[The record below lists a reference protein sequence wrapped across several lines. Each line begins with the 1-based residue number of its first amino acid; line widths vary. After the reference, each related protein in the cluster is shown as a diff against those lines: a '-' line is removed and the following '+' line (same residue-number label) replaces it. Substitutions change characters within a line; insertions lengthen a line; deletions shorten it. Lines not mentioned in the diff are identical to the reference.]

1 MPHGAAALPS
11 TVVFD
16 LHTGLE
22 RPLPA
27 LAQLEMERSLGAR
40 APCDDPAAIWTCFA
54 PQWCTATGAPPRLSI
69 VRARLRII
77 CVSGES
83 YAGSL
88 ECLHGSGLLA
98 SDCVYISSVCV
109 ASALRRRGVGR
120 LLLQTAL
127 RLGGGHPTALHVQR
141 PGTRAAS
148 TPMERVVALRYPGV
162 LALYEGLGFE
172 QRVEGGHPGYT
183 LLVRPGLT

>member
-1 MPHGAAALPS
+1 MPHGAAALSS

-16 LHTGLE
+16 LHTRLE

-40 APCDDPAAIWTCFA
+40 APCNDPAAAATCFA
-54 PQWCTATGAPPRLSI
+54 PQWCTATSAPPRLSS

-77 CVSGES
+77 CVSGEL

-88 ECLHGSGLLA
+88 EYLHSSGLLA

-109 ASALRRRGVGR
+109 ASALRRGGVGR

-127 RLGGGHPTALHVQR
+127 RLGGGQPTALHVQR
-141 PGTRAAS
+141 PGARAAS
-148 TPMERVVALRYPGV
+148 TPMERVVALRYPGTV
-162 LALYEGLGFE
+162 AFYGRLGFE
-172 QRVEGGHPGYT
+172 QRVERGHPGYT
-183 LLVRPGLT
+183 LLVRPGST